1 MALVTISK
9 RLETIA
15 RYCPKGARVADIG
28 SDHALLAS
36 YLLVE
41 GIASFVIAGELNEGP
56 YQAAVRQIEALPQ
69 VKNRA
74 SVRKGNGLEVL
85 RPGEVDVIL
94 IAGMGGQL
102 IVSILEAGADKL
114 EGVSQ
119 LILQPNVGEELVRRW
134 LFDNGWQ
141 LVAESILQEDGII
154 YEILVAKPGDA
165 DLPYAGQDRSREEL
179 MRLGPCLW
187 AEKHPLLR
195 EKWQREKG
203 KWTRVLASLARSDK
217 PEAAKRMEQVKQE
230 MEWIDGVIACL
241 HTDKP

>member
-1 MALVTISK
+1 MVTISK

-15 RYCPKGARVADIG
+15 RHCPQGARVADIG

-41 GIASFVIAGELNEGP
+41 GIASYVIAGELNEGP
-56 YQAAVRQIEALPQ
+56 YQAAVRQINALPQ
-69 VKNRA
+69 VKHRA
-74 SVRKGNGLEVL
+74 SVRKGNGLAVL
-85 RPGEVDVIL
+85 SPGEVDVIL

-102 IVSILEAGADKL
+102 IVSILEQGAEKL
-114 EGVSQ
+114 KGVSR

-134 LFDNGWQ
+134 LYENGWQ

-154 YEILVAKPGDA
+154 YEILVAIPGDP

-179 MRLGPCLW
+179 MRLGPFLW

-195 EKWQREKG
+195 TKWLREKEKWN
-203 KWTRVLASLARSDK
+203 RVLASLARSDK
-217 PEAAKRMEQVKQE
+217 PEAAKRMDQVKQE
-230 MEWIDGVIACL
+230 LEWIDGVIACL
-241 HTDKP
+241 RTAKP